1 MSLLPYVLTSDSQ
14 VIVFNR
20 HVWEKKRQ
28 QTQSPRTSTEEINPQ
43 RKASHGMW
51 WAVAGCSLHLR
62 NKMTLVKGWE
72 QRWRQMSSNTNG
84 RKKKCQ
90 GIEGEKRFL
99 W

>member
-1 MSLLPYVLTSDSQ
+1 MG
-14 VIVFNR
+14 
-20 HVWEKKRQ
+20 
-28 QTQSPRTSTEEINPQ
+28 EETPADTKPQDINQ
-43 RKASHGMW
+43 RNKPSKEGQPWKW